1 VSESERQLQDSVREA
16 PAVPPDIDITR
27 PSVARG
33 YDFALG
39 GKNNFEI
46 DRLAVDALT
55 NAFAGALPLARDNRG
70 FLRRGV
76 RYLVGE
82 AGIRQLIDVG
92 SGLPSAGNVHEVAHE
107 LDPAV
112 HVVYVDVDPI
122 VLAHARALLADNNT
136 TTVIQANAADPVSIL
151 EAPETQEFIDFDKP
165 FAVLLSGILHHL
177 NDDQDPFGGTRTF
190 RDRMPS
196 GSYLLASNFLDDDD
210 PRAKAA
216 ERAFIDGGFG
226 TGRFRTWDEHRRY
239 FDGLELVEPG
249 LTYANDWRPDGHTPA
264 DSPWHTFYAGG
275 VGRKP

>member
-1 VSESERQLQDSVREA
+1 
-16 PAVPPDIDITR
+16 
-27 PSVARG
+27 
-33 YDFALG
+33 
-39 GKNNFEI
+39 
-46 DRLAVDALT
+46 
-55 NAFAGALPLARDNRG
+55 
-70 FLRRGV
+70 
-76 RYLVGE
+76 
-82 AGIRQLIDVG
+82 
-92 SGLPSAGNVHEVAHE
+92 
-107 LDPAV
+107 
-112 HVVYVDVDPI
+112 
-122 VLAHARALLADNNT
+122 
-136 TTVIQANAADPVSIL
+136 VIQANAADPVSIL

-177 NDDQDPFGGTRTF
+177 NDDQDPFGVTRTF

-239 FDGLELVEPG
+239 FDGLEMVEPG